1 MLLYLDTCIVIY
13 LVEEHHVYS
22 PAIETALADTT
33 ADLCFSPLVELECLV
48 LPLRQNHTL
57 LLDKYRRFFAFN
69 KRLDIRHEVFL
80 EAAALR
86 ARHGLR
92 TPDALHVATAS
103 HHGCDILWTNDD
115 RLSKVARG
123 MVINVLAGVGV

>member
-13 LVEEHHVYS
+13 LVEEHQVYC
-22 PAIETALADTT
+22 PVIETVLADTT

-57 LLDKYRRFFAFN
+57 LLDKYRRFFAVN
-69 KRLDIRHEVFL
+69 KRLGIPHEVFL

-92 TPDALHVATAS
+92 TPDALHTATAS

-115 RLSKVARG
+115 RLSKVAGG
-123 MVINVLAGVGV
+123 MVINVLAGAGV

>member
-22 PAIETALADTT
+22 PVIEAALADTT

-48 LPLRQNHTL
+48 LPLKHSHTL
-57 LLDKYRRFFAFN
+57 LLDKYRRFFAVN
-69 KRLDIRHEVFL
+69 KRLGIPHEVFL

-92 TPDALHVATAS
+92 TPDALHMATALHMAAIS
-103 HHGCDILWTNDD
+103 CGRMMIGSRRYPGAW
-115 RLSKVARG
+115 
-123 MVINVLAGVGV
+123 